1 MHELSQNDII
11 YNEQNN
17 AKGAIKTI
25 IVKDQEPSENLRTMA
40 IYFTD
45 LQGNEMVF
53 LKDSIFSQTKKWY
66 KLANLK
72 QAKILFAFSWF
83 GEGSN
88 YEKDKLISLIA
99 TGVREAFPDLRVV
112 LILNS

>member
-1 MHELSQNDII
+1 MIL
-11 YNEQNN
+11 
-17 AKGAIKTI
+17 
-25 IVKDQEPSENLRTMA
+25 QEEEPNENLRTMA

-45 LQGNEMVF
+45 LRGNEVAF

-66 KLANLK
+66 KTANLK

-83 GEGSN
+83 GEGN
-88 YEKDKLISLIA
+88 LYEKDKLISLIA

-112 LILNS
+112 LVLNSQFIN